1 MILRKIA
8 LLALSAVPMLAAAQ
22 TQDNPQVLVEGQNSW
37 TGESWSTVYFKY
49 TPQEDVLVT
58 LDGISSATVMQ
69 GGTEISRYT
78 TSTPAQVVFMAKKST
93 EYILSSF
100 SMASSMNFTATFTPH
115 AYNDGQDCSDPI
127 VAGSEPV
134 FMPCMSTGGMFGTKI
149 PVFVRY
155 NVPEDGRLEVSFTV
169 SPNKFYFGSDCDS
182 QFTELELKYSGGEYK
197 ATVDVEQGDSYLFRA
212 EATSAVMGTF
222 RVVQVVPGSSCEDA
236 WTAVAGDNVIPKEAG
251 TYWYTFKAPAVPS
264 QQFVEISSEADCSV
278 ELTSSC
284 GSTYGVVSCEAIALR
299 TSLGGGDSRILKI
312 VKSAATAEDEH
323 FTLAFVAPGEIDT
336 ESVGLPIEA
345 GQKYTTPAFGGTYYY
360 SFTSPAAGNWFAD
373 VRLSVPAVSGSS
385 MALYEK
391 GGVFPVANGTSVI
404 HAEIKAETEYVLKL
418 ICPNSF
424 RSVPFELSFAEV
436 LPGQTESNPLT
447 AVIGDNNVPAWASV
461 YLSYTSEKSS
471 WIVVA
476 TSGMKPAVKVK
487 DGMSTQLYE
496 VVGKENSW
504 RFEAVS
510 GTVYIFSFADVA
522 DPFVMNLAAV
532 DYAAGESSD
541 NPVDVEG
548 DSYTL
553 PSSTGKTWLRYTPSK
568 DGFLVVSTTLAYDR
582 SNQVLVYVGEVKDAN
597 RQQLPTNGDYS
608 NLQFATLR
616 TAVKSSEPVFVC
628 VSVGIAQ
635 EGAAVMFE
643 LQDPGEGET
652 PATAIEIPIT
662 GDPTVYTMTTLNY
675 GDTRWYYFN
684 ANEGQLSMTA
694 NGYYEAEL
702 YYAEDMDNP
711 VATVARGSDYFTY
724 GFTDVAL
731 TGGKYYVK
739 LTRLSA
745 DKEITLSG
753 SAIKDVL
760 SGVGSVMVPEILERT
775 WWTIDGRRIDAPTP
789 GEICISK
796 TVYSDGTVRV
806 VKVIE

>member
-58 LDGISSATVMQ
+58 LDGISSATVTQ
-69 GGTEISRYT
+69 AGTEISRYT

-284 GSTYGVVSCEAIALR
+284 GSTYGAVSCEAIALR
-299 TSLGGGDSRILKI
+299 ASLSGGDSRILKI

-391 GGVFPVANGTSVI
+391 GGVFPLANGTSVI

-424 RSVPFELSFAEV
+424 RSVPFELNFAEV

-461 YLSYTSEKSS
+461 YFGYTAEKSS
-471 WIVVA
+471 WLVVS
-476 TSGMKPAVKVK
+476 TTGTKPAVKVK
-487 DGMSTQLYE
+487 DGMSAQLYE
-496 VVGKENSW
+496 VAGKENTW
-504 RFEAVS
+504 RFEATS
-510 GTVYIFSFADVA
+510 GTDYIFSFTDVTES
-522 DPFVMNLAAV
+522 FNMNLAAV
-532 DYAAGESSD
+532 DYAPGESAD
-541 NPVDVEG
+541 NPVTVEG
-548 DSYTL
+548 DSYIL
-553 PSSTGKTWLRYTPSK
+553 PNGTGKTWLRYVPAK
-568 DGFLVVSTTLAYDR
+568 DGFLVVSTTLAYNRD
-582 SNQVLVYVGEVKDAN
+582 NQVSVYVGEVTDAK

-616 TAVKSSEPVFVC
+616 TAVKANEPVFVC
-628 VSVGIAQ
+628 VSVGVAQ
-635 EGAAVMFE
+635 EDASVGFE
-643 LQDPGEGET
+643 LQDPGEGEVQ
-652 PATAIEIPIT
+652 ATAIEIPIT
-662 GDPTVYTMTTLNY
+662 GNPTVYTMTTLNY

-684 ANEGQLSMTA
+684 ANAGQLSMTA

-702 YYAEDMDNP
+702 YSAEDMDTP

-724 GFTDVAL
+724 GFTDAAL

-753 SAIKDVL
+753 SALNDVE
-760 SGVGSVMVPEILERT
+760 SGVSPVMATEITERT
-775 WWTIDGRRIDAPTP
+775 WWTIDGRRLAAPVP
-789 GEICISK
+789 GEICISR

-806 VKVIE
+806 AKVIE